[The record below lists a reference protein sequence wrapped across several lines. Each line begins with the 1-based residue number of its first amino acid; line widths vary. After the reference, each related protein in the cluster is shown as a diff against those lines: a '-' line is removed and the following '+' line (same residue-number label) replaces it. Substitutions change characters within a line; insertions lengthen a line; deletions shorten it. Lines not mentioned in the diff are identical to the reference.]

1 MPEERWSDMP
11 MKEIPR
17 IPEEEAEKLKG
28 SRFVESVDGHMVLLT
43 LEFHLMMYKRWKE
56 FPSVRM
62 QRPWCGILRHMEIP
76 QYVLMGESML
86 PISL

>member
-17 IPEEEAEKLKG
+17 IPEEEAEKLKS

-56 FPSVRM
+56 FPSVLWRSHCTSLWRNP
-62 QRPWCGILRHMEIP
+62 RPPSACRA
-76 QYVLMGESML
+76 QK
-86 PISL
+86 